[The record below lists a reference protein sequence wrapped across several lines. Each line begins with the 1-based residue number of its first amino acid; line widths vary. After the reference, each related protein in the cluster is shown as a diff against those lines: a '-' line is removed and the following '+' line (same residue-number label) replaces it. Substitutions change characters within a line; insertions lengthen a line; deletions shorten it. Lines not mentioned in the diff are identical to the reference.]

1 MASFADW
8 KLRTKLFVVV
18 ILVIILLAGALT
30 VYSIVSDVGDARR
43 DIDSFKVEELG
54 KRKQNLLSFVDIAY
68 ETILSEFENT
78 QDTTYLEKRYGTQFK
93 SIMDDA
99 VSDAKTSAMETI
111 KQMRYEGG
119 VGYFWINDTTEPVP
133 IMIMHPTVPTLDG
146 TVLDSP
152 NYNTVGEEKKNLF
165 VAFNEV
171 CKAQGE
177 GFVRYMWPKPTA
189 DGLTED
195 QPKES
200 YVRLFEPW
208 SWIVGTGLY
217 VDDID
222 VAAANK
228 ESQLRKDVS
237 LSVLYFSL
245 IAVSLTALSLLL
257 LNFILRQVTKPVGEV
272 VEWSRALSGGDL
284 TQRLK
289 YINKSEIGVQSKNLN
304 SAVDSIRDLI
314 NSIKKVAATADGMR
328 NEVAASTEET
338 SAAFEEISAN
348 LGSVANQFNQ
358 LSKTVEDSSAAVSE
372 ITSNIAS
379 LDTIITRQMTSVTE
393 SSSAMEEMMAAI
405 NNVTNTSN
413 EKRNATADLMSILA
427 DGKNKLASM
436 NQVASTLGKSIDEM
450 MEVTAIINNIT
461 SQSNMLSMNAAIEAA
476 HAGDSGK
483 GFSVVAD
490 EMRVLSSST
499 AENAKRIEATLT
511 TNIEIIEKL
520 LRQSTETGT
529 AFGKIEVGVNDLAD
543 ALTEIS
549 NAMVELS
556 EGSSEV
562 IQAVE
567 EMRNISSEVQN
578 GSVEMGRG
586 NSIVTDSITK
596 VVNISQEV
604 GNAISEISTGTD
616 QINIAVNSLN
626 TRVRGM
632 LESIAEIRT
641 GVNKFTI

>member
-1 MASFADW
+1 
-8 KLRTKLFVVV
+8 
-18 ILVIILLAGALT
+18 
-30 VYSIVSDVGDARR
+30 
-43 DIDSFKVEELG
+43 
-54 KRKQNLLSFVDIAY
+54 
-68 ETILSEFENT
+68 
-78 QDTTYLEKRYGTQFK
+78 
-93 SIMDDA
+93 
-99 VSDAKTSAMETI
+99 
-111 KQMRYEGG
+111 
-119 VGYFWINDTTEPVP
+119 VGYFWINDTTVPVP
-133 IMIMHPTVPTLDG
+133 MMVMHPTVPSLDG
-146 TVLDSP
+146 TILDNP
-152 NYNTVGEEKKNLF
+152 NYDTVGEEKKNLF

-171 CKAQGE
+171 CHAEGE
-177 GFVRYMWPKPTA
+177 GYVRYMWPKPTE

-208 SWIVGTGLY
+208 QWIVGTGLY
-217 VDDID
+217 VDDIG
-222 VAAANK
+222 VEAAHK
-228 ESQLRKDVS
+228 EMELQKDVS
-237 LSVLYFSL
+237 RSVLYFSL
-245 IAVSLTALSLLL
+245 IAVVLTALLLFVF
-257 LNFILRQVTKPVGEV
+257 NFILRQVTKPVSEV
-272 VEWSRALSGGDL
+272 VEWSRSLSIGDL
-284 TQRLK
+284 TKRLN
-289 YINKSEIGVQSKNLN
+289 YVNKSEIGTQSKNLN
-304 SAVDSIRDLI
+304 AAADSIKEIIDT
-314 NSIKKVAATADGMR
+314 IKRVVNTADGMR
-328 NEVAASTEET
+328 SEVSASAEET
-338 SAAFEEISAN
+338 SAAFEQISAN

-358 LSKTVEDSSAAVSE
+358 LTKTVEDSSAAVSE
-372 ITSNIAS
+372 ITSNIGS
-379 LDTIITRQMTSVTE
+379 LDTIIARQMTSVTE

-413 EKRNATADLMSILA
+413 EKRSATTDLISILA
-427 DGKNKLASM
+427 DGKDKLASM
-436 NQVASTLGKSIDEM
+436 SQVTSTLGKSIDEM

-511 TNIEIIEKL
+511 NNIEIIEKL
-520 LRQSTETGT
+520 LQQSGETGE
-529 AFGKIEVGVNDLAD
+529 AFGRIETGVNDLAN

-549 NAMVELS
+549 NAMGELS

-586 NSIVTDSITK
+586 NAIVTESMSN

-604 GNAISEISTGTD
+604 GNAISEISAGTD

-626 TRVRGM
+626 SKVRGM
-632 LESIAEIRT
+632 LESISEIQS
-641 GVNKFTI
+641 GVNKFST